1 MNSEG
6 EASQIEWDD
15 APKKFFGKIN
25 PVPPFAGF
33 LKPNIRE
40 LTDTIIN
47 LETVN
52 PIEFFGVNNGKL
64 DILKKK
70 FPLLKILSRGTQLK
84 LSGAPEHIESAREK
98 IELIVSY
105 LERNG
110 HMSENY
116 FEQVLGGDD
125 TETVDHFTE
134 RNPSEV
140 LVFGPNG
147 KSVRARTANQKKLAA
162 EAEKNDIVFAI
173 GPAGTGKTYTAVA
186 LAVRALKNKQVKKII
201 LTRPA
206 VEAGESLGF
215 LPGDLK
221 EKIDPYLRP
230 LYDALD
236 DMIPADKLGYY
247 MTTRTIEIAP
257 LAYMRGRT
265 LDNAFIILDEAQ
277 NATDLQLK
285 MFLTQIGANAKAI
298 ITSNMTQVDLP
309 RNQRS
314 GLVTAVRILK
324 NIDGIAH
331 IELDEED
338 VVRHR
343 LVKHILR
350 AYTKEHEKENKEQEK
365 K

>member
-1 MNSEG
+1 MTE
-6 EASQIEWDD
+6 
-15 APKKFFGKIN
+15 
-25 PVPPFAGF
+25 
-33 LKPNIRE
+33 
-40 LTDTIIN
+40 TIIN

-84 LSGAPEHIESAREK
+84 LSGSPEQVENAREK
-98 IELIVSY
+98 IDLIVQY

-116 FEQVLGGDD
+116 FEQILGGDD
-125 TETVDHFTE
+125 AETVDNFIE
-134 RNPSEV
+134 RNPNDI

-147 KSVRARTANQKKLAA
+147 KTIRARTANQKRLAQV
-162 EAEKNDIVFAI
+162 AEKNDIVFAI

-186 LAVRALKNKQVKKII
+186 LAVRALKNKVVKKII

-247 MTTRTIEIAP
+247 MSTRTIEIAP

-277 NATDLQLK
+277 NATDLQIK
-285 MFLTQIGANAKAI
+285 MFLTRIGANAKAI
-298 ITSNMTQVDLP
+298 ITGDLTQVDLP
-309 RNQRS
+309 RNQKS
-314 GLVTAVRILK
+314 GLEKAVRILQ
-324 NIDGIAH
+324 NVDGIAH
-331 IELDEED
+331 IELDEDD

-343 LVKHILR
+343 LVKAILR
-350 AYTKEHEKENKEQEK
+350 AYTKEHEKEQQLYSPRRDDESRKKE
-365 K
+365 

>member
-1 MNSEG
+1 MTE
-6 EASQIEWDD
+6 
-15 APKKFFGKIN
+15 K
-25 PVPPFAGF
+25 
-33 LKPNIRE
+33 
-40 LTDTIIN
+40 IIN

-70 FPLLKILSRGTQLK
+70 FPLLKILSRGTQIK
-84 LSGAPEHIESAREK
+84 LSGAPEQVDTAKEK
-98 IELIVSY
+98 IELIVQY

-116 FEQVLGGDD
+116 FEQILGGDD
-125 TETVDHFTE
+125 SETIDNFVD
-134 RNPSEV
+134 RNPNDI

-147 KSVRARTANQKKLAA
+147 KTVRARTANQKKMVGHAD
-162 EAEKNDIVFAI
+162 KNDILFAI

-186 LAVRALKNKQVKKII
+186 LAVRALKNKAVKKII

-247 MTTRTIEIAP
+247 MSNRTIEIAP

-285 MFLTQIGANAKAI
+285 MFLTRIGANAKAI
-298 ITSNMTQVDLP
+298 ITGDLTQVDLP
-309 RNQRS
+309 KNQKS
-314 GLVTAVRILK
+314 GLEKALRILK
-324 NIDGIAH
+324 NIDGISH
-331 IELDEED
+331 IALDEED

-343 LVKHILR
+343 LVKAIIK
-350 AYTKEHEKENKEQEK
+350 AYDREKDREQQAP
-365 K
+365 